1 MNRIRVG
8 RINYVNT
15 YPLFYTILKEK
26 HTLPFDIVSDIPTAL
41 NRMMREGELD
51 VSLISSSEYATTSS
65 QYLVYSDYC
74 LASTG
79 YVNSVLLIAK
89 KDIEDLQGARIGL
102 STSSATSS
110 NLIKIILKEFYGF
123 HNTFIPVSCGNDFDR
138 SLSTNDALLII
149 GDEALRFKNSGAYKV
164 YDIGQ
169 LWMERTGYPVVF
181 GIIAVNPQSIK
192 THKGPLDMLFSTFHE
207 SHAHYKRRPEDIAA
221 LAQSHSQLSLNF
233 TDYFS
238 HLNYIFSDELKK
250 GLLYYYRMLAQYGL
264 GHTVDQLRFYK

>member
-41 NRMMREGELD
+41 NRMMREGDLD
-51 VSLISSSEYATTSS
+51 VSLISSSEYATASADR
-65 QYLVYSDYC
+65 LINSDYC

-89 KDIEDLQGARIGL
+89 RDIAHLQDARIGL

-123 HNTFIPVSCGNDFDR
+123 DNTFTPVTCGEDFDC
-138 SLSTNDALLII
+138 SLSTNDALLMI
-149 GDEALRFKNSGAYKV
+149 GDEALRFKNNGTYKV

-169 LWMERTGYPVVF
+169 LWTERTGYPVVF
-181 GIIAVNPQSIK
+181 AIIAVNAHSIR
-192 THKGPLDMLFSTFHE
+192 THKATVEMLFNKFHE
-207 SHAHYKRRPEDIAA
+207 SHAHYKKHPEDIAA
-221 LAQSHSQLSLNF
+221 LAQSHSLLSLNF
-233 TDYFS
+233 KDYFS
-238 HLNYIFSDELKK
+238 HLTYIFSDELKR
-250 GLLYYYRMLAQYGL
+250 GLLYYYRMLEKCGL
-264 GHTVDQLRFYK
+264 GHTVEQLRMY